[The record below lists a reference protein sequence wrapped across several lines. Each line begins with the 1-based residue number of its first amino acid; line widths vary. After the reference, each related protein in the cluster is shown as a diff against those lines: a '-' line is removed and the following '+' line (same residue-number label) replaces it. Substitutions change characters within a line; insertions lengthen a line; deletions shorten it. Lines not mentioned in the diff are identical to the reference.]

1 MATRAQVATI
11 VNRGMVRAELS
22 PEAVAAIVDAVML
35 IADEVVAANAAVT
48 ALQAAPVVLSAVYPS
63 MPAGLVAKAG
73 TGVTITIG
81 APTLGDIEF
90 KV

>member
-1 MATRAQVATI
+1 MLFQLVALGFQYGNFSFITPAKHI
-11 VNRGMVRAELS
+11 A
-22 PEAVAAIVDAVML
+22 AAIVDAVML